1 MLFLNK
7 LLPVFVLPIGV
18 VAIVVVLAALRRWRA
33 AGVLAGLCLVV
44 LSLPVCGNA
53 LLGRLESIHPPL
65 RVAEVLPADAVL
77 VLGGV
82 MAPARAPGL
91 LPEWADSVE
100 RFEAGVALLR
110 ADRARLLLFTGDPR
124 GSEGATLRRLAI
136 ARGVPEERIAVIG
149 EVGNTADEAAQLRRH
164 AAAHGLR
171 RVVLVTSAWHLPRA
185 VRQFR
190 GAGVELVPFPVDYRS
205 MPNRLL
211 PYMDWLPTANA
222 LEKTELALRECY
234 GLAFYS
240 LFGR

>member
-7 LLPVFVLPIGV
+7 LLPVFVLPVGV
-18 VAIVVVLAALRRWRA
+18 VAILVTLAALRRWRA
-33 AGVLAGLCLVV
+33 VGVAAAALLVA
-44 LSLPVCGNA
+44 LSLPVVGNV
-53 LLGRLESIHPPL
+53 LLGALERVHPPL
-65 RVAEVLPADAVL
+65 RVADVPAADAVL

-82 MAPARAPGL
+82 MSPARAPGL

-100 RFEAGVALLR
+100 RFEAGVALVA
-110 ADRARLLLFTGDPR
+110 ADRARVLLFTGDPR

-136 ARGVPEERIAVIG
+136 ARGVPEDRIAVIG

-171 RVVLVTSAWHLPRA
+171 RGVLVTSAWHLPRA

-190 GAGVELVPFPVDYRS
+190 GAGVELVPFPVDYRAL
-205 MPNRLL
+205 PNRQL
-211 PYMDWLPTANA
+211 PYTDWLPTASA

-234 GLAFYS
+234 GIAFYS
-240 LFGR
+240 VFRR

>member
-7 LLPVFVLPIGV
+7 LLPVFVLPVGV

-33 AGVLAGLCLVV
+33 AGVLAGLGLVV

-65 RVAEVLPADAVL
+65 RVAEVPPADAVL

-240 LFGR
+240 VFGR